1 MPREGSQIGFAV
13 VLASPDVLHG
23 EGDVCVLEAISQR
36 MKRQVRS
43 SMAVEVGGISSAF
56 EHADYAR
63 AVFSEMT
70 NPNFNI
76 RSWRSHITRWR
87 QFGVVDVKTAFDTLQ
102 GDGVPEDRRV
112 AVDVAALRADL
123 ADESNSG
130 MRWIPGEQQ
139 ITDDLTKMHGNGL
152 LRIVLESGRWH
163 LKEDPAVRERRRELR
178 EKRKAAVQR
187 RMEAVPEAD
196 GAAE

>member
-43 SMAVEVGGISSAF
+43 SMAVEVGGISSA
-56 EHADYAR
+56 R
-63 AVFSEMT
+63 AVLSEMT
-70 NPNFNI
+70 DPNFNI

>member
-43 SMAVEVGGISSAF
+43 SMAVEVGGISSA
-56 EHADYAR
+56 R
-63 AVFSEMT
+63 AVLSEMT
-70 NPNFNI
+70 DPNFNI

-139 ITDDLTKMHGNGL
+139 ITDDLT
-152 LRIVLESGRWH
+152 VLESGRWN

-187 RMEAVPEAD
+187 RMKAVPEAD